1 MEEEKKYPVCRDLDG
16 VYFRVERN
24 GEWLNLCFSDLT
36 KRERDIVTNGR
47 SAEWL
52 RELAF
57 IMADV
62 IRDIGDFFDIVN
74 ERKEDVVVT
83 DG

>member
-52 RELAF
+52 RRAF
-57 IMADV
+57 L
-62 IRDIGDFFDIVN
+62 RYHRTEIGRAHV
-74 ERKEDVVVT
+74 
-83 DG
+83 